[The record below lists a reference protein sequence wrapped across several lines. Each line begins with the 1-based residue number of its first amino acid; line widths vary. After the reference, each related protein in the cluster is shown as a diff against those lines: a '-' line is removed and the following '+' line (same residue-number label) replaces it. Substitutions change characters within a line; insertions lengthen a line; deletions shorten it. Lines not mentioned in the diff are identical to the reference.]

1 MAKLQSFGEFANAKR
16 TAAEIKLQEE
26 NAAKRNSSA
35 ETFKSLLAEYNVT
48 SVQDLTEEQKVEFF
62 SKLRGENITESYI
75 VENELDDIIEEGTRS
90 QVGKITKRGKIE
102 SVYMHY
108 DGYPDHMLPTIKKGY
123 KDVKNVNLLLRNGGG
138 SGLEADPNKINF
150 YGDKQ
155 VMKGDAKNIETYIKT
170 ASYDGGA
177 EYVYLYDERDGKWYM
192 ADVYGETGLVPAFE
206 GLITEAI
213 AVQYKRDAKKVETV
227 YRNLFGKKLTDFGA
241 MDKAGML
248 GCIRYLFEEAMGDA
262 NFHRERVIGKNIK
275 GTIGSF
281 ELKVPGLGNHFLKIG
296 ATTTKRVL
304 DKYYSDIAN
313 AAGWSGIGIVEGTAL
328 YLQSIKEEAMGQALL
343 NAFNMANESLETE
356 EVNEKD
362 DAGTH
367 LDNLADLVGNARD
380 FFAISKELDRGGY
393 KGRYFYSDTMMP
405 MYQVEIDGFKFG
417 IINKRYVDKG
427 DREVGST
434 AIGIM
439 ETNQITD
446 EISGVRAE
454 SVLCEA
460 TVEMDAIN
468 PDDKDFLKFLKK
480 HKVEIIDKMMDG
492 PGGGHPVIT
501 MQGKRKDLEKVLA
514 DGEYGWDDPGLAEY
528 IEESTVN
535 AGMHP
540 KIKNAMKAVE
550 KGETVYG
557 ENIRFPGRFKILN
570 IDKGGFA
577 TVDYE
582 DGTEPMQMASMN
594 IAIDS
599 LSFESVTYSTNEA
612 EVKSAEDFKE
622 YAFSVLREAFGEDFD
637 EAKAQEVVDGLISK
651 HDGDYGAMVG
661 ALQSSLG

>member
-123 KDVKNVNLLLRNGGG
+123 KDVKSVNLLLRNGGG

-241 MDKAGML
+241 MDKAGIL

-281 ELKVPGLGNHFLKIG
+281 ELKVLGLGNHFLKIG
-296 ATTTKRVL
+296 ATTTKRIL

-362 DAGTH
+362 DAGNH

-380 FFAISKELDRGGY
+380 FFAIGKELDRGGY

-417 IINKRYVDKG
+417 IINKKYVDKG

-535 AGMHP
+535 EGMHP

-599 LSFESVTYSTNEA
+599 LSFESFTYSTNEA

-622 YAFSVLREAFGEDFD
+622 YAFSVLQKAFGEDFD

>member
-26 NAAKRNSSA
+26 NSAKRNSSA

-155 VMKGDAKNIETYIKT
+155 VMKGDAKNIETYIKS

-241 MDKAGML
+241 MDKAGKL

-262 NFHRERVIGKNIK
+262 NFHWERVIGKNIK

-296 ATTTKRVL
+296 ATTTKRIL

-343 NAFNMANESLETE
+343 NAFNMANESLEIE

-367 LDNLADLVGNARD
+367 LDTLADLVGNARD
-380 FFAISKELDRGGY
+380 FFAIGRELDKGGY

-434 AIGIM
+434 AIGMM

-446 EISGVRAE
+446 EISGVR
-454 SVLCEA
+454 VDEA
-460 TVEMDAIN
+460 TVVMDATD
-468 PDDKDFLKFLKK
+468 PKSKGLKKLLKK
-480 HKVEIIDKMMDG
+480 HNVKLKVLTMNG
-492 PGGGHPVIT
+492 PGGGHPEVEMT
-501 MQGKRKDLEKVLA
+501 GSVEDLKAVLA
-514 DGEYGWDDPGLAEY
+514 DGEYGWDDPSLAEY
-528 IEESTVN
+528 IEESTISTN
-535 AGMHP
+535 
-540 KIKNAMKAVE
+540 
-550 KGETVYG
+550 
-557 ENIRFPGRFKILN
+557 
-570 IDKGGFA
+570 
-577 TVDYE
+577 
-582 DGTEPMQMASMN
+582 
-594 IAIDS
+594 
-599 LSFESVTYSTNEA
+599 ESVVNEA
-612 EVKSAEDFKE
+612 EVTSDEEFKE
-622 YAFSVLREAFGEDFD
+622 YAFSVLQKAFGEDFD

>member
-26 NAAKRNSSA
+26 NSAKRNSSA

-155 VMKGDAKNIETYIKT
+155 VMKGDAKNIETYIKS

-241 MDKAGML
+241 MDKAGKL

-296 ATTTKRVL
+296 ATTTKRIL

-343 NAFNMANESLETE
+343 NAFNMANESLEIE

-367 LDNLADLVGNARD
+367 LDTLADLVGNARD
-380 FFAISKELDRGGY
+380 FFAIGRELDKGGY

-434 AIGIM
+434 AIGMM

-446 EISGVRAE
+446 EISGVR
-454 SVLCEA
+454 VDEA
-460 TVEMDAIN
+460 TVVMDATD
-468 PDDKDFLKFLKK
+468 PKSKGLKKLLKK
-480 HKVEIIDKMMDG
+480 HNVKLKVLTMNG
-492 PGGGHPVIT
+492 PGGGHPEVEMT
-501 MQGKRKDLEKVLA
+501 GSVEDLKAVLA
-514 DGEYGWDDPGLAEY
+514 DGEYGWDDPSLAEY
-528 IEESTVN
+528 IEESTISTN
-535 AGMHP
+535 
-540 KIKNAMKAVE
+540 
-550 KGETVYG
+550 
-557 ENIRFPGRFKILN
+557 
-570 IDKGGFA
+570 
-577 TVDYE
+577 
-582 DGTEPMQMASMN
+582 
-594 IAIDS
+594 
-599 LSFESVTYSTNEA
+599 ESVVNEA
-612 EVKSAEDFKE
+612 EVTSDEEFKE
-622 YAFSVLREAFGEDFD
+622 YAFSVLQKAFGEDFD

>member
-1 MAKLQSFGEFANAKR
+1 MAKLQSFGEFASAKR
-16 TAAEIKLQEE
+16 NAAEIKLQEE
-26 NAAKRNSSA
+26 ITAKRNSSA
-35 ETFKSLLAEYNVT
+35 ESFKSLLADYNVT
-48 SVQDLTEEQKVEFF
+48 SVQDLTEEQKSEFF

-75 VENELDDIIEEGTRS
+75 AENDLDDIVEEGTRS
-90 QVGKITKRGKIE
+90 QVGKINKRGKIE

-108 DGYPDHMLPTIKKGY
+108 DGYPEHMLPTIKKGY
-123 KDVKNVNLLLRNGGG
+123 KDGKNIDTLLKKGGG
-138 SGLEADPNKINF
+138 SGLEADPSKINF
-150 YGDKQ
+150 YGDSQ
-155 VMKGDAKNIETYIKT
+155 IMKGDVKSVDKYIKT

-241 MDKAGML
+241 MDKAGKL

-304 DKYYSDIAN
+304 DKYYSDIAS

-343 NAFNMANESLETE
+343 NAFNMANESLEIE

-367 LDNLADLVGNARD
+367 LDTLADLVGNARD
-380 FFAISKELDRGGY
+380 FFAIGKELDRGGY

-417 IINKRYVDKG
+417 IINKKYVDKG

-454 SVLCEA
+454 NSLCEA

-528 IEESTVN
+528 IEESVVN
-535 AGMHP
+535 EGMHP
-540 KIKNAMKAVE
+540 KIKKAMKAVE
-550 KGETVYG
+550 DGETVYG

-570 IDKGGFA
+570 IDRAGFA

-599 LSFESVTYSTNEA
+599 LSFESFTYSTNEG
-612 EVKSAEDFKE
+612 EVKSDEDFKE
-622 YAFSVLREAFGEDFD
+622 YAFSVLQKAFGEEFD
-637 EAKAQEVVDGLISK
+637 ETKAQEVVDGLISK

-661 ALQSSLG
+661 ALQSSLA

>member
-1 MAKLQSFGEFANAKR
+1 MAKLQSFGEFASAKR
-16 TAAEIKLQEE
+16 NAAEIKLQEE
-26 NAAKRNSSA
+26 TTAKRNSSA
-35 ETFKSLLAEYNVT
+35 ETFKSLLAEYNVA
-48 SVQDLTEEQKVEFF
+48 SVQDLTEEQKIEFF

-75 VENELDDIIEEGTRS
+75 VENKLDDILEEGTRS
-90 QVGKITKRGKIE
+90 QIGLINKRGKIK

-108 DGYPDHMLPTIKKGY
+108 DGYPDHMLPTIKKGKY
-123 KDVKNVNLLLRNGGG
+123 DAGTVKTLLGKGGG
-138 SGLEADPNKINF
+138 SGLEPDWRNINF
-150 YGDKQ
+150 YGDKATLD
-155 VMKGDAKNIETYIKT
+155 GDVNKINKFLRD
-170 ASYDGGA
+170 ASNDAGA

-206 GLITEAI
+206 GLVTEAI

-227 YRNLFGKKLTDFGA
+227 YRNLFSKKLTDFGA
-241 MDKAGML
+241 MDRAGKL
-248 GCIRYLFEEAMGDA
+248 GCVRYLFEEAMGDA

-275 GTIGSF
+275 GAIGSF
-281 ELKVPGLGNHFLKIG
+281 ELKVSGLGNHFLKIG
-296 ATTTKRVL
+296 ATTTKRIL

-343 NAFNMANESLETE
+343 NAFNMANESLEIE

-367 LDNLADLVGNARD
+367 LDSLADLVGNARD
-380 FFAISKELDRGGY
+380 FFAIGKELDKGGY

-454 SVLCEA
+454 NILCEA

-480 HKVEIIDKMMDG
+480 NRVKITDKMMDG

-501 MQGKRKDLEKVLA
+501 MQGKRKDLENVLA

-528 IEESTVN
+528 IEESIVN
-535 AGMHP
+535 EGMHP
-540 KIKNAMKAVE
+540 KIKKAMKAVE

-557 ENIRFPGRFKILN
+557 ENIRFPGRFKI
-570 IDKGGFA
+570 IEIGKGGFA
-577 TVDYE
+577 TVDYM
-582 DGTEPMQMASMN
+582 DGTDPMQMASMN

-599 LSFESVTYSTNEA
+599 LSFESFTYATNEA
-612 EVKSAEDFKE
+612 EVKSDEEFKE
-622 YAFSVLREAFGEDFD
+622 YAFSVLQKAFGEDFD

>member
-1 MAKLQSFGEFANAKR
+1 MAKLQSFGEFASAKR
-16 TAAEIKLQEE
+16 NAAEIKLQEE
-26 NAAKRNSSA
+26 ITAKRNSSA
-35 ETFKSLLAEYNVT
+35 ESFKSLLADYNVT

-75 VENELDDIIEEGTRS
+75 AENELDDILEEGTRS
-90 QVGKITKRGKIE
+90 QVGKISKRGKIE

-108 DGYPDHMLPTIKKGY
+108 DGYPEHMLPTIKKGY
-123 KDVKNVNLLLRNGGG
+123 KDGKNVDNLLKKGGG
-138 SGLEADPNKINF
+138 SGLEVDPSKINF
-150 YGDKQ
+150 YGDSQ
-155 VMKGDAKNIETYIKT
+155 VMKGDAKNIDKYIKT
-170 ASYDGGA
+170 ANYDGGA

-227 YRNLFGKKLTDFGA
+227 YRNLFSKKLTDFGA
-241 MDKAGML
+241 MDKVGKL

-296 ATTTKRVL
+296 ATTTKRIL

-343 NAFNMANESLETE
+343 NAFNMANESLEIE

-367 LDNLADLVGNARD
+367 LDSLADLVGNARD
-380 FFAISKELDRGGY
+380 FFAIGKELDKGGY

-417 IINKRYVDKG
+417 IINKKYVDKG

-454 SVLCEA
+454 NILCEA

-480 HKVEIIDKMMDG
+480 HRVKIIDKMMDG

-528 IEESTVN
+528 IEESILN
-535 AGMHP
+535 EGMHP
-540 KIKNAMKAVE
+540 KIKKAMKAVE
-550 KGETVYG
+550 DGETVYG

-577 TVDYE
+577 TVDYM
-582 DGTEPMQMASMN
+582 DGTDPMQMAAMN

-599 LSFESVTYSTNEA
+599 LSFESFTYTTNEA
-612 EVKSAEDFKE
+612 EVKSNEEFKE
-622 YAFSVLREAFGEDFD
+622 YAFSVLQKAFGEDFD